1 MAHVGGVLDRL
12 VLPACIRRLGEAF
25 GFKMMR
31 VGVRSGKLA
40 LSLVTPLIRHVGVAF
55 CRSDGGFRSIIVSLL

>member
-40 LSLVTPLIRHVGVAF
+40 LSLVTPLIRHVGVVF
-55 CRSDGGFRSIIVSLL
+55 CR